1 MLDAA
6 HGEAVGP
13 VVPIQRVHVVR
24 PAVQAA
30 NVQIA
35 RGVGRR
41 RPNIAVLAD
50 DDQGS
55 RLTVAGAR
63 SRVHWQSLG

>member
-13 VVPIQRVHVVR
+13 IRVVQGVHGARIEVQVACVR
-24 PAVQAA
+24 
-30 NVQIA
+30 IA

-41 RPNIAVLAD
+41 RPVIAVRAD
-50 DDQGS
+50 VRQGS
-55 RLTVAGAR
+55 RRGVAVAR
-63 SRVHWQSLG
+63 SRQ